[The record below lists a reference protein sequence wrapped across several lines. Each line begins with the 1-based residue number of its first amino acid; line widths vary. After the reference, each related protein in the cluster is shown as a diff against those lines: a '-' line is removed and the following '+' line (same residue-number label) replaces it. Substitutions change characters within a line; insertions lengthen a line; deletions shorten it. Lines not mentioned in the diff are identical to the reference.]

1 MVRYILKF
9 LFLSFCFGQN
19 LLNETFD
26 NVTSFPYNGWEFIP
40 DPSQYPPNTGE
51 WRISTW
57 STSFNTTPP
66 APTYYWGP
74 AQSGSYDHPY
84 SGHYMYSPII
94 NVSDITNVIVSFKMA
109 FDGFPS
115 PEGHYNGM
123 NIEYNSDGTN
133 WIRALNYEISSASG
147 DQVDIFP
154 RTESFYATMGQTLQI
169 RWETYGTNSYYIDNW
184 HIDDISVEV
193 SEIYYEGPIWHV
205 SNEGSDETGDG
216 SEDNPYA
223 TIQTGIDAAS
233 DGDTVLV
240 HNGQYIENI
249 IFDNSQTG
257 KNIVLGSLFLID
269 QDTSHISATILDG
282 GNSSRVLDIKRADT
296 TTHITGFTIT
306 NGNGGGWGGG
316 GIRCG
321 LATPASP
328 YLSNLVIKEN
338 YGYTGGGIL
347 IDYES
352 NPGLKNITF
361 DANVGV
367 LSGGAISI
375 RGNCNVILDN
385 IVIKSNQ
392 TEESNYI
399 YGGGAGIKIDNNSYV
414 TLRNSLIFN
423 NNSQPNPG
431 LAGVP
436 GAALNIKDNSV
447 VAIDYSTIFGN
458 TTNPND
464 QSFADQEIYLGS
476 NSELSIS
483 NTIIWDDAVH
493 SSVSSVWV
501 ANNCNLSQSYIQ
513 SGENNINL
521 DPLFCNRELFDF
533 TLAENSPCI
542 ESGENGSNIG
552 ALGVGCGAIYFN
564 PEIEDIDN
572 QQIEEDGSLSL
583 MVNAVS
589 PINISMTY
597 HAESDTSDVVLS
609 FDNSTLIAT
618 PSPNW
623 NGTTHILV
631 MVTDENELSD
641 TTDFTLTVTAVNDP
655 PEVFSVIYPTESDT
669 FSTHMDSDTLIA
681 FNWEESSDVDSY
693 VTYTLTIELEF
704 FGNTYTDVHENIT
717 DTTINISSNSLDP
730 LLDVTSQDE
739 ATFTYY
745 VHSSDDEYMVS
756 SDIGEYILSRA
767 VLGINNGLSLPE
779 TFTLHQNYPNPFNP
793 VTKLRYYLPQDSHV
807 RVTVYDML
815 GNVINNL
822 VNDNQN
828 SGYKSV
834 QWDANNNQGQQV
846 SSGVY
851 LYSIE
856 TGDFRQTK
864 KMILL
869 K

>member
-1 MVRYILKF
+1 MRRYLSLL
-9 LFLSFCFGQN
+9 LFIGLAWGQD
-19 LLNETFD
+19 E
-26 NVTSFPYNGWEFIP
+26 
-40 DPSQYPPNTGE
+40 
-51 WRISTW
+51 
-57 STSFNTTPP
+57 
-66 APTYYWGP
+66 
-74 AQSGSYDHPY
+74 YD
-84 SGHYMYSPII
+84 
-94 NVSDITNVIVSFKMA
+94 
-109 FDGFPS
+109 
-115 PEGHYNGM
+115 
-123 NIEYNSDGTN
+123 
-133 WIRALNYEISSASG
+133 
-147 DQVDIFP
+147 
-154 RTESFYATMGQTLQI
+154 
-169 RWETYGTNSYYIDNW
+169 
-184 HIDDISVEV
+184 
-193 SEIYYEGPIWHV
+193 GPIWYV
-205 SNEGSDETGDG
+205 STTGSNVVGDG
-216 SEDNPYA
+216 SEENPFA

-249 IFDNSQTG
+249 IFDNSQTD
-257 KNIVLGSLFLID
+257 KNIVIGSLFLID
-269 QDTSHISATILDG
+269 QDTSHIGATILDG
-282 GNSSRVLDIKRADT
+282 GNSSRVFDIIRADT

-328 YLSNLVIKEN
+328 YLSNLIIKEN

-352 NPGLKNITF
+352 GPKLKNITF

-414 TLRNSLIFN
+414 TLRNCLIFN

-464 QSFADQEIYLGS
+464 QSFADQEIHLGS

-493 SSVSSVWV
+493 SSVYSVWV
-501 ANNCNLSQSYIQ
+501 ANNCNLSQPNIQ

-552 ALGVGCGAIYFN
+552 ALGVGCEAIYFN

-572 QQIEEDGSLSL
+572 QQIEEDGSLSI
-583 MVNAVS
+583 MVNVVS
-589 PINISMTY
+589 PIDISMTY
-597 HAESDTSDVVLS
+597 HAESDTLDVVLS
-609 FDNSTLIAT
+609 LDNSALTAT
-618 PSPNW
+618 PSANW
-623 NGTTHILV
+623 NGTANILV
-631 MVTDENELSD
+631 MVTDENQLSD
-641 TTDFTLTVTAVNDP
+641 TTDFTLTVNAVNDP
-655 PEVFSVIYPTESDT
+655 PEAFSVIYPTVSDT
-669 FSTHMDSDTLIA
+669 FSTHMNSDTLIA
-681 FNWEESSDVDSY
+681 FNWEESSDVDSD
-693 VTYTLTIELEF
+693 VTYTLTIELESF
-704 FGNTYTDVHENIT
+704 AYTDIHENIT
-717 DTTINISSNSLDP
+717 DTTINISSNSFDP
-730 LLDVTSQDE
+730 LLNITSQDE

-745 VHSSDDEYMVS
+745 VHSSDDEYMIL
-756 SDIGEYILSRA
+756 SDIGEFILSRE
-767 VLGINNGLSLPE
+767 VLGINDGLSVPE

-793 VTKLRYYLPQDSHV
+793 VTTLQYKLPEDSFV
-807 RVTVYDML
+807 DVTVYDML
-815 GNVINNL
+815 GNVVNNL
-822 VNDNQN
+822 VHTSQS
-828 SGYKSV
+828 SGYKSI
-834 QWDANNNQGQQV
+834 QWNATNNQGEPV
-846 SSGVY
+846 SAGVY
-851 LYSIE
+851 LYKIQA
-856 TGDFRQTK
+856 GDFVDTK

>member
-1 MVRYILKF
+1 MRRYLSLL
-9 LFLSFCFGQN
+9 LFIGLAWGQD
-19 LLNETFD
+19 E
-26 NVTSFPYNGWEFIP
+26 
-40 DPSQYPPNTGE
+40 
-51 WRISTW
+51 
-57 STSFNTTPP
+57 
-66 APTYYWGP
+66 
-74 AQSGSYDHPY
+74 YD
-84 SGHYMYSPII
+84 
-94 NVSDITNVIVSFKMA
+94 
-109 FDGFPS
+109 
-115 PEGHYNGM
+115 
-123 NIEYNSDGTN
+123 
-133 WIRALNYEISSASG
+133 
-147 DQVDIFP
+147 
-154 RTESFYATMGQTLQI
+154 
-169 RWETYGTNSYYIDNW
+169 
-184 HIDDISVEV
+184 
-193 SEIYYEGPIWHV
+193 GPIWYV
-205 SNEGSDETGDG
+205 STTGSNVVGDG
-216 SEDNPYA
+216 SEENPFA

-257 KNIVLGSLFLID
+257 KNIVIGSLFLID
-269 QDTSHISATILDG
+269 QDTSHIGATILDG
-282 GNSSRVLDIKRADT
+282 GNSSRVFDIIRADT

-328 YLSNLVIKEN
+328 YLSNLIIKEN

-352 NPGLKNITF
+352 GPKLKNITF

-414 TLRNSLIFN
+414 TLRNCLIFN

-447 VAIDYSTIFGN
+447 VAIDYTTIFGN

-464 QSFADQEIYLGS
+464 QSFADQEIHLGS

-501 ANNCNLSQSYIQ
+501 ANNCNLSQPNIQ

-552 ALGVGCGAIYFN
+552 ALGVGCEAIYFN

-572 QQIEEDGSLSL
+572 QQIEEDGSLSI
-583 MVNAVS
+583 MVNVVS
-589 PINISMTY
+589 PIDISMTY
-597 HAESDTSDVVLS
+597 HAESDTLDVELS
-609 FDNSTLIAT
+609 LDNSALTAT
-618 PSPNW
+618 PSANW
-623 NGTTHILV
+623 NGTANILV
-631 MVTDENELSD
+631 MVTDENQLSD
-641 TTDFTLTVTAVNDP
+641 TTDFTLTVNAVNDP
-655 PEVFSVIYPTESDT
+655 PEAFSVIYPTVSDT
-669 FSTHMDSDTLIA
+669 FSTHMNSDTLIA
-681 FNWEESSDVDSY
+681 FNWEESSDVDSD
-693 VTYTLTIELEF
+693 VTYTLTIELESF
-704 FGNTYTDVHENIT
+704 AYTDIHENIT
-717 DTTINISSNSLDP
+717 DTTINISSNSFDP
-730 LLDVTSQDE
+730 LLNITSQDE

-745 VHSSDDEYMVS
+745 VHSSDDEYMIS
-756 SDIGEYILSRA
+756 SDIGEFILSRE
-767 VLGINNGLSLPE
+767 VLGINDGLSVPE

-793 VTKLRYYLPQDSHV
+793 VTTLQYKLPEDSFV
-807 RVTVYDML
+807 DVTVYDML
-815 GNVINNL
+815 GNVVNNL
-822 VNDNQN
+822 VHTSQS
-828 SGYKSV
+828 SGYKSI
-834 QWDANNNQGQQV
+834 QWNATNNQGEPV
-846 SSGVY
+846 SAGVY
-851 LYSIE
+851 LYKIQA
-856 TGDFRQTK
+856 GDFVDTK

>member
-1 MVRYILKF
+1 MRRYLSLL
-9 LFLSFCFGQN
+9 LFIGLAWGQD
-19 LLNETFD
+19 E
-26 NVTSFPYNGWEFIP
+26 
-40 DPSQYPPNTGE
+40 
-51 WRISTW
+51 
-57 STSFNTTPP
+57 
-66 APTYYWGP
+66 
-74 AQSGSYDHPY
+74 YD
-84 SGHYMYSPII
+84 
-94 NVSDITNVIVSFKMA
+94 
-109 FDGFPS
+109 
-115 PEGHYNGM
+115 
-123 NIEYNSDGTN
+123 
-133 WIRALNYEISSASG
+133 
-147 DQVDIFP
+147 
-154 RTESFYATMGQTLQI
+154 
-169 RWETYGTNSYYIDNW
+169 
-184 HIDDISVEV
+184 
-193 SEIYYEGPIWHV
+193 GPIWYV
-205 SNEGSDETGDG
+205 STTGSNVVGDG
-216 SEDNPYA
+216 SEENPFA

-249 IFDNSQTG
+249 IFDNSQTD
-257 KNIVLGSLFLID
+257 KNIVIGSLFLID
-269 QDTSHISATILDG
+269 QDTSHIGATILDG
-282 GNSSRVLDIKRADT
+282 GNSSRVFDIIRADT

-328 YLSNLVIKEN
+328 YLSNLIIKEN

-352 NPGLKNITF
+352 GPKLKNITF

-414 TLRNSLIFN
+414 TLRNCLIFN

-447 VAIDYSTIFGN
+447 VAIDYTTIFGN

-464 QSFADQEIYLGS
+464 QSFADQEIHLGS

-493 SSVSSVWV
+493 SSVYSVWV
-501 ANNCNLSQSYIQ
+501 ANNCNLSQPNIQ

-552 ALGVGCGAIYFN
+552 ALGVGCEAIYFN

-572 QQIEEDGSLSL
+572 QQIEEDGSLSI
-583 MVNAVS
+583 MVNVVS
-589 PINISMTY
+589 PIDISMTY
-597 HAESDTSDVVLS
+597 HAESDTLDVVLS
-609 FDNSTLIAT
+609 LDNSALTAT
-618 PSPNW
+618 PSANW
-623 NGTTHILV
+623 NGTANILV
-631 MVTDENELSD
+631 MVTDENQLSD
-641 TTDFTLTVTAVNDP
+641 TTDFTLTVNAVNDP
-655 PEVFSVIYPTESDT
+655 PEAFSVIYPTVSDT
-669 FSTHMDSDTLIA
+669 FSTHMNSDTLIA
-681 FNWEESSDVDSY
+681 FNWEESSDVDSD
-693 VTYTLTIELEF
+693 VTYTLTIELESF
-704 FGNTYTDVHENIT
+704 AYTDIHENIT
-717 DTTINISSNSLDP
+717 DTTINISSNSFDP
-730 LLDVTSQDE
+730 LLNITSQDE

-745 VHSSDDEYMVS
+745 VHSSDDEYMIL
-756 SDIGEYILSRA
+756 SDIGEFILSRE
-767 VLGINNGLSLPE
+767 VLGINDGLSVPE

-793 VTKLRYYLPQDSHV
+793 VTTLQYKLPEDSFV
-807 RVTVYDML
+807 DVTVYDML
-815 GNVINNL
+815 GNVVNNL
-822 VNDNQN
+822 VHTSQS
-828 SGYKSV
+828 SGYKSI
-834 QWDANNNQGQQV
+834 QWNATNNQGEPV
-846 SSGVY
+846 SAGVY
-851 LYSIE
+851 LYKIQA
-856 TGDFRQTK
+856 GDFVDTK

>member
-1 MVRYILKF
+1 MRKYLLL
-9 LFLSFCFGQN
+9 LFIGLAWGQD
-19 LLNETFD
+19 E
-26 NVTSFPYNGWEFIP
+26 
-40 DPSQYPPNTGE
+40 
-51 WRISTW
+51 
-57 STSFNTTPP
+57 
-66 APTYYWGP
+66 
-74 AQSGSYDHPY
+74 YD
-84 SGHYMYSPII
+84 
-94 NVSDITNVIVSFKMA
+94 
-109 FDGFPS
+109 
-115 PEGHYNGM
+115 
-123 NIEYNSDGTN
+123 
-133 WIRALNYEISSASG
+133 
-147 DQVDIFP
+147 
-154 RTESFYATMGQTLQI
+154 
-169 RWETYGTNSYYIDNW
+169 
-184 HIDDISVEV
+184 
-193 SEIYYEGPIWHV
+193 GPIWYV
-205 SNEGSDETGDG
+205 STTGSNVVGDG
-216 SEDNPYA
+216 SEENPFA

-257 KNIVLGSLFLID
+257 RNIVIGSLFLID
-269 QDTSHISATILDG
+269 QDTSHIGATILDG
-282 GNSSRVLDIKRADT
+282 GNSSRVFDIIRADT

-414 TLRNSLIFN
+414 TLRNCLIFN

-447 VAIDYSTIFGN
+447 VAIDYTTIFGN

-464 QSFADQEIYLGS
+464 QSFADQEIHLGS

-501 ANNCNLSQSYIQ
+501 ANNCNLSQPNIQ

-552 ALGVGCGAIYFN
+552 ALGVGCGAIYLN

-583 MVNAVS
+583 MVNVVS
-589 PINISMTY
+589 PIDISMTY
-597 HAESDTSDVVLS
+597 HAESDTLDVVLS
-609 FDNSTLIAT
+609 LDNSALTAT
-618 PSPNW
+618 PSANW
-623 NGTTHILV
+623 NGTANILV
-631 MVTDENELSD
+631 MVTDENQLSD
-641 TTDFTLTVTAVNDP
+641 TTDFTLTVNAVNDP
-655 PEVFSVIYPTESDT
+655 PEAFSVIYPTVSDT
-669 FSTHMDSDTLIA
+669 FSTHMNSDTLIA
-681 FNWEESSDVDSY
+681 FNWEESSDVDSD
-693 VTYTLTIELEF
+693 VTYTLTIELESF
-704 FGNTYTDVHENIT
+704 AYTDIHENIT
-717 DTTINISSNSLDP
+717 DTTINISSNSFDP
-730 LLDVTSQDE
+730 LLNITSQDE

-745 VHSSDDEYMVS
+745 VHSSDDEYMIS
-756 SDIGEYILSRA
+756 SDIGEFILSRE
-767 VLGINNGLSLPE
+767 VLGINDGLSVPE

-793 VTKLRYYLPQDSHV
+793 VTKLRYDLPQDSHV
-807 RVTVYDML
+807 KVTVYDML
-815 GNVINNL
+815 GNVINDL

-828 SGYKSV
+828 SGYKSI
-834 QWDANNNQGQQV
+834 QWDATNNQGQQV
-846 SSGVY
+846 SAGVY

-856 TGDFRQTK
+856 AGDFRQTK

>member
-1 MVRYILKF
+1 MRRYLSLL
-9 LFLSFCFGQN
+9 LFIGLAWGQD
-19 LLNETFD
+19 E
-26 NVTSFPYNGWEFIP
+26 
-40 DPSQYPPNTGE
+40 
-51 WRISTW
+51 
-57 STSFNTTPP
+57 
-66 APTYYWGP
+66 
-74 AQSGSYDHPY
+74 YD
-84 SGHYMYSPII
+84 
-94 NVSDITNVIVSFKMA
+94 
-109 FDGFPS
+109 
-115 PEGHYNGM
+115 
-123 NIEYNSDGTN
+123 
-133 WIRALNYEISSASG
+133 
-147 DQVDIFP
+147 
-154 RTESFYATMGQTLQI
+154 
-169 RWETYGTNSYYIDNW
+169 
-184 HIDDISVEV
+184 
-193 SEIYYEGPIWHV
+193 GPIWYV
-205 SNEGSDETGDG
+205 STTGSNVVGDG
-216 SEDNPYA
+216 SEENPFA

-257 KNIVLGSLFLID
+257 KNIVIGSLFLID
-269 QDTSHISATILDG
+269 QDTSHIGATILDG
-282 GNSSRVLDIKRADT
+282 GNSSRVFDIIRADT

-328 YLSNLVIKEN
+328 YLSNLIIKEN

-352 NPGLKNITF
+352 GPKLKNITF

-414 TLRNSLIFN
+414 TLRNCLIFN

-447 VAIDYSTIFGN
+447 VAIDYTTIFGN

-464 QSFADQEIYLGS
+464 QSFADQEIHLGS

-501 ANNCNLSQSYIQ
+501 ANNCNLSQPNIQ

-552 ALGVGCGAIYFN
+552 ALGVGCEAIYFN

-572 QQIEEDGSLSL
+572 QQIEEDGSLSI
-583 MVNAVS
+583 MVNVVS
-589 PINISMTY
+589 PIDISMTY
-597 HAESDTSDVVLS
+597 HAESDTLDVVLS
-609 FDNSTLIAT
+609 LDNSALTAT
-618 PSPNW
+618 PSANW
-623 NGTTHILV
+623 NGTANILV
-631 MVTDENELSD
+631 MVTDENQLSD
-641 TTDFTLTVTAVNDP
+641 TTDFTLTVNAVNDP
-655 PEVFSVIYPTESDT
+655 PEAFSVIYPTVSDT
-669 FSTHMDSDTLIA
+669 FSTHMNSDTLIA
-681 FNWEESSDVDSY
+681 FNWEESSDVDSD
-693 VTYTLTIELEF
+693 VTYTLTIELESF
-704 FGNTYTDVHENIT
+704 AYTDIHENIT
-717 DTTINISSNSLDP
+717 DTTINISSNSFDP
-730 LLDVTSQDE
+730 LLNITSQDE

-745 VHSSDDEYMVS
+745 VHSSDDEYMIS
-756 SDIGEYILSRA
+756 SDIGEFILSRE
-767 VLGINNGLSLPE
+767 VLGINDGLSVPE

-793 VTKLRYYLPQDSHV
+793 VTTLQYKLPEDSFV
-807 RVTVYDML
+807 DVTVYDML
-815 GNVINNL
+815 GNVVNNL
-822 VNDNQN
+822 VHTSQS
-828 SGYKSV
+828 SGYKSI
-834 QWDANNNQGQQV
+834 QWNATNNQGEPV
-846 SSGVY
+846 SAGVY
-851 LYSIE
+851 LYKIQA
-856 TGDFRQTK
+856 GDFVDTK